1 MKRCAA
7 KASLQRPYSDQI
19 LTAADFFKYCQDNFP
34 NIQCFFTPKAE
45 VEQVTAD
52 LEQRFSTAVTIL
64 GTQKHHHFR
73 PIGGGKLEIS
83 ETSHRFSTRKLELGI
98 MSLVM
103 KTIMLNLL
111 TWLVPTLLLPM
122 IQNCGLALS
131 TTGVNSLV
139 TTSSDSFIQQ
149 ESMPL
154 IHFQTTG
161 VKSASKSKARSKEFC
176 QRQLCLADLQ
186 GSGTLFQ
193 GKT

>member
-1 MKRCAA
+1 MACRANFCSEADFGIKAQWNFFATSHGKGACDGVCGCMKRCAA

-83 ETSHRFSTRKLELGI
+83 ETSHRFSTRKPVPICRIGDNVPGHEDNH
-98 MSLVM
+98 VEP
-103 KTIMLNLL
+103 LNL
-111 TWLVPTLLLPM
+111 V
-122 IQNCGLALS
+122 
-131 TTGVNSLV
+131 
-139 TTSSDSFIQQ
+139 
-149 ESMPL
+149 
-154 IHFQTTG
+154 
-161 VKSASKSKARSKEFC
+161 
-176 QRQLCLADLQ
+176 
-186 GSGTLFQ
+186 GSYVGDGTLRIVATLKNWPDKPF
-193 GKT
+193 

>member
-1 MKRCAA
+1 MFLYPQSRSWAGNCWLGA
-7 KASLQRPYSDQI
+7 KVQHCFDYSWNSKAPSLSANRWGKAWT
-19 LTAADFFKYCQDNFP
+19 LRLHTDFPPESQFQS
-34 NIQCFFTPKAE
+34 
-45 VEQVTAD
+45 V
-52 LEQRFSTAVTIL
+52 
-64 GTQKHHHFR
+64 
-73 PIGGGKLEIS
+73 
-83 ETSHRFSTRKLELGI
+83 ELGI

-111 TWLVPTLLLPM
+111 TWLVPTLLPM

-161 VKSASKSKARSKEFC
+161 VKNASKSKARSKEFC
-176 QRQLCLADLQ
+176 LRQLCLADLQ

-193 GKT
+193 GKTWTPWWVTNILVLESIC